1 MTDLAVEAS
10 GLTRAFGEKRAVDA
24 LDLAVP
30 AGTIFGF
37 LGPNGCGKTTTMR
50 LLTGLLRPSAGTAR
64 VLGHALP
71 AEAEALKR
79 KIGYMT
85 QTFSLYRDLTVAENL
100 RFAADIHGMNA
111 ARRRLRIADVLARFD
126 LEDLTSQMG
135 GSMSGGQRQR
145 LALAAAVLHEPGL
158 LFLDEPT
165 SAVDPETRRDFW
177 ETLFDLS
184 AAGVTIIVS
193 THFMDEAE
201 RCQQIAILDKGR
213 KRADGAPD
221 ALMAGLPAQV
231 VQVEGGDLRTAKRAI
246 EGQPSVISVAQIG
259 TRLRVLV
266 DRAESDPVALV
277 RAGMPSQAEAGLVRP
292 NLEDVFVVAT
302 RHAPG
307 EEAAA

>member
-1 MTDLAVEAS
+1 MSGLAVEAS

-50 LLTGLLRPSAGTAR
+50 LLTGLLRPSAGAAR

-79 KIGYMT
+79 EIGYMT

-100 RFAADIHGMNA
+100 RFTADIHGMNA
-111 ARRRLRIADVLARFD
+111 ARRRRRIDDVLARFD
-126 LEDLTSQMG
+126 LEDLTRQMA

-201 RCQQIAILDKGR
+201 RCQQIAILDQGR

-231 VQVEGGDLRTAKRAI
+231 VQVEGGDLRAAKRAMQ
-246 EGQPSVISVAQIG
+246 GRPSVISVAQIG

-266 DRAESDPVALV
+266 DRSENDPVALV
-277 RAGMPSQAEAGLVRP
+277 REAVTAGAEAHVVRP

-307 EEAAA
+307 EDAAA